1 MYRNSLF
8 LIDPLLNPQICT
20 YSSKFRL
27 TQTNCAYSQQLLVQI
42 IRCWRF
48 LGGEIGVGLAARPEG
63 FKAARL
69 VGLKISYR
77 FLGLNRALQGALNV
91 HSMCTPCALHV
102 HSMCTPC
109 ALHVHSMCTPCAL
122 HVHSMWERERESG
135 GYIYASLNMLS
146 QYLGLIISLQG
157 DRVLSVS
164 TFLYWERGRQGFI
177 GLNISLLGERETGF

>member
-1 MYRNSLF
+1 MYRNFLF

-48 LGGEIGVGLAARPEG
+48 LGGGIGVGLAARPEG

-77 FLGLNRALQGALNV
+77 FLGLNRA
-91 HSMCTPCALHV
+91 S
-102 HSMCTPC
+102 
-109 ALHVHSMCTPCAL
+109 
-122 HVHSMWERERESG
+122 
-135 GYIYASLNMLS
+135 
-146 QYLGLIISLQG
+146 QG
-157 DRVLSVS
+157 DDCAS
-164 TFLYWERGRQGFI
+164 TG
-177 GLNISLLGERETGF
+177 